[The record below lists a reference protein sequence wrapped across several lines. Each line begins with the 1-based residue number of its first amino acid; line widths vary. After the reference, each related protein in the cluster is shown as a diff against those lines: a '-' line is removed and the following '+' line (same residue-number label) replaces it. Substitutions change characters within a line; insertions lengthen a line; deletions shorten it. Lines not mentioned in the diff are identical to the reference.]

1 MHLTDLKHV
10 PLACRPVFRLISM
23 IWCQLKTAKWSHARV
38 YLANQSSPKL
48 VFILMV
54 TFLTLKLSDLKLSKL
69 WFDAE
74 FFMMVQ
80 QFWNDQYLHIKR
92 WGWGQQQDK

>member
-1 MHLTDLKHV
+1 
-10 PLACRPVFRLISM
+10 
-23 IWCQLKTAKWSHARV
+23 
-38 YLANQSSPKL
+38 
-48 VFILMV
+48 MV
-54 TFLTLKLSDLKLSKL
+54 TVFTLKLSDLKVSKL
-69 WFDAE
+69 LFDAE